1 VSLLTRKPPATGYA
15 ALGDQARSSVRQA
28 RSSVRQAIPVAVN
41 ATQQAA
47 PLARQAVPLARNAG
61 MSVKQ
66 GTEDAIAWAA
76 PYADAARAWAAPK
89 LEQSAAAVSENLAP
103 MISDALVNA
112 ARKIDTRPARQRRRI
127 SNAGLLAAAIALIA
141 AGAATALS
149 LRKRSTD
156 VIGYATTD
164 VAGTGESVRLVTE
177 EPVEQDW
184 VDPDANGHPP
194 TA

>member
-1 VSLLTRKPPATGYA
+1 VSLLTRKPSATGYA
-15 ALGDQARSSVRQA
+15 MLGEQA

-41 ATQQAA
+41 ATHQAA
-47 PLARQAVPLARNAG
+47 PLARNAG
-61 MSVKQ
+61 MSMKH
-66 GTEDAIAWAA
+66 GTEGAIAWAT

-89 LEQSAAAVSENLAP
+89 LEQSAVAVSENLAP
-103 MISDALVNA
+103 MISDALVSA
-112 ARKIDTRPARQRRRI
+112 ARKIDTKPVKQRRI
-127 SNAGLLAAAIALIA
+127 SNAGLLAASIALIA

-156 VIGYATTD
+156 VIGYTTTD
-164 VAGTGESVRLVTE
+164 VAGTTESVRLVTE

-184 VDPDANGHPP
+184 IDPDANGHPP